1 MLEFIRIKN
10 IATIDSAEIIFKQGL
25 NIISGETGAGK
36 SIILEA
42 ISLLLGS
49 RASIDFIRAGTDE
62 AVIEGVFDVT
72 QIPRVRDRLNQA
84 GFHHDDEQLLIKRS
98 VHRTGKHRIS
108 VNGELATLSTLQGIC
123 EGLIDLCGQHEH
135 QSLLK
140 SQTQMELLDRYG
152 GLVELS
158 QEVSRLW
165 HELRDLSKE
174 RDRLLRENSE
184 RNQRIDFL
192 KFQIEEIQSA
202 DLFIGED
209 LQLQQKKQLLQSAEL
224 RAQTA
229 DVILGVIESEES
241 GALSLLQTA
250 LQKAKHLRSLDDRAL
265 KMEESLERALAEVE
279 DVSLQLHRYFTGIE
293 LDPEALKITQDRL
306 SLIAELKRK
315 YGSEIE
321 EIIETLGR
329 LEQEFQSLNLLSDRI
344 SMIEA
349 DIQTAEAK
357 LYERGKKL
365 SVKRRK
371 AALLLSQS
379 VTAELKDLKMG
390 EAVFEAELTFRDA
403 ISQWSVMG
411 GDSIQFLVQTNPG
424 ERAGTLGKIASGGE
438 LSRLM
443 LALRQVIADRGGIG
457 VYLFDEIDSGMGGK
471 TAFEV
476 GKKLK
481 SVAHYNQVICI
492 THLPQVASFADH
504 HLVVRK
510 KTQSKRTLT
519 QIIELESEDR
529 KEEIARMLG
538 GPALTKR
545 SLENASELLELAL
558 KPHERGSRKH
568 TSSSK

>member
-10 IATIDSAEIIFKQGL
+10 IATIDSAEIVFKQGL

-49 RASIDFIRAGTDE
+49 RASVEFIRSGAEE

-72 QIPRVRDRLNQA
+72 SILRIGERLSQA
-84 GFHHDDEQLLIKRS
+84 GFHSEDGQLIIKRS
-98 VHRTGKHRIS
+98 VHRTGKHRITI
-108 VNGELATLSTLQGIC
+108 NGELATLSTLQGIC

-140 SQTQMELLDRYG
+140 SQTQMELVDRYG
-152 GLVELS
+152 GLLEHS
-158 QEVSRLW
+158 HEVSKLW
-165 HELRDLSKE
+165 QTLRELTQE
-174 RDRLLRENSE
+174 RDRLFRENSE

-192 KFQIEEIQSA
+192 KFQIEEIHSA
-202 DLFIGED
+202 DLSIGED
-209 LQLQQKKQLLQSAEL
+209 VQLQQKKQLLQSAEI

-229 DVILGVIESEES
+229 DQVLGIIESEES
-241 GALSLLQTA
+241 GILNSLQTA
-250 LQKAKHLRSLDDRAL
+250 LQKIKHLRSLDERAVV
-265 KMEESLERALAEVE
+265 MEESLQRAFAEIE
-279 DVSLQLHRYFTGIE
+279 DVSLQLHRYFTGID
-293 LDPEALKITQDRL
+293 LDPEELKLAQDRL

-315 YGSEIE
+315 YGPEIQ
-321 EIIETLGR
+321 EILETSVR
-329 LEQEFQSLNLLSDRI
+329 LEKEFQSLNLLSNRIDRI
-344 SMIEA
+344 EGE
-349 DIQTAEAK
+349 IQKAESK
-357 LYERGKKL
+357 LFDRGKKL

-371 AALLLSQS
+371 AAQLLSQS
-379 VTAELKDLKMG
+379 VTHELQDLKMG
-390 EAVFEAELTFRDA
+390 DAVFKAELTFREI

-424 ERAGTLGKIASGGE
+424 ERAGLLGKIASGGE

-443 LALRQVIADRGGIG
+443 LAIRQVIADRGGIG

-471 TAFEV
+471 TAFQV

-481 SVAHYNQVICI
+481 SVALYNQVICI

-510 KTQSKRTLT
+510 KTKDKRTLT
-519 QIIELESEDR
+519 QIIELGGEEK

-538 GPALTKR
+538 GPALTKK
-545 SLENASELLELAL
+545 SLENASELLELAS
-558 KPHERGSRKH
+558 KPSLA
-568 TSSSK
+568 

>member
-192 KFQIEEIQSA
+192 NFQIEEIQSA